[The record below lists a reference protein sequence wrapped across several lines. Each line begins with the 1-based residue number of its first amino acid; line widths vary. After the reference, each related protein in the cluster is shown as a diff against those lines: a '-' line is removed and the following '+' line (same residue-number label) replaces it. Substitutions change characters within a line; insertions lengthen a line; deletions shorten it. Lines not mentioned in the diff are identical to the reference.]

1 MINFTNIFVSIFY
14 IGYIRY
20 APGTWGSLAS
30 LGIIFFLFNIIN
42 IPLSILII
50 LFVFLFFL
58 SNFLINYFS
67 SITNS
72 HDSKHIVIDEFLGI
86 FFIFLFYD
94 VIFIYNNYIT
104 CLLIFVC
111 FRIFDVFKIFPA
123 NYFDK
128 QLYSGY
134 GVILDDIIAGMYTIL
149 TMIIINVFI

>member
-1 MINFTNIFVSIFY
+1 MINFTKILVSIFY

-30 LGIIFFLFNIIN
+30 LAILFFLFNIIN
-42 IPLSILII
+42 ISLPILII
-50 LFVFLFFL
+50 LFIFLFFL
-58 SNFLINYFS
+58 SNYLINYFS
-67 SITNS
+67 SFTKS
-72 HDSKHIVIDEFLGI
+72 HDSKNIVIDEFLGV

-94 VIFIYNNYIT
+94 IIYIYNDFIT
-104 CLLIFVC
+104 CLLIFVN
-111 FRIFDVFKIFPA
+111 FRIFDIYKIFPA

-128 QLYSGY
+128 QLHSGY

>member
-42 IPLSILII
+42 ISLSILII

-58 SNFLINYFS
+58 SNYLINYFS

-72 HDSKHIVIDEFLGI
+72 HDSKHIVIDEFLGV

-94 VIFIYNNYIT
+94 IIFIYNNYIT

-128 QLYSGY
+128 QLHSGY
-134 GVILDDIIAGMYTIL
+134 GVILDDIIAGMYTVL
-149 TMIIINVFI
+149 TIIIINVFI

>member
-50 LFVFLFFL
+50 LFGFLFFL
-58 SNFLINYFS
+58 SNYLINYFS

-72 HDSKHIVIDEFLGI
+72 HDSKYIVIDEFLGM

-94 VIFIYNNYIT
+94 VIFMYNNYIT

-128 QLYSGY
+128 QLHSGY

>member
-20 APGTWGSLAS
+20 APGTWGSLVS

-58 SNFLINYFS
+58 SNYLINYFS

-94 VIFIYNNYIT
+94 IIFIYNNYIT

-128 QLYSGY
+128 QLYSGF

>member
-30 LGIIFFLFNIIN
+30 LGIIFSLFYIIN
-42 IPLSILII
+42 LPLSILII

-58 SNFLINYFS
+58 SNYLINFFS

-72 HDSKHIVIDEFLGI
+72 HDSKHIVIDEFLGM

-94 VIFIYNNYIT
+94 VIFIFNNYIT

-128 QLYSGY
+128 QLYSGF

>member
-20 APGTWGSLAS
+20 GPGTWGSLAS

-58 SNFLINYFS
+58 SNYLINHFS

-72 HDSKHIVIDEFLGI
+72 HDSKHIVIDEFLGM

-104 CLLIFVC
+104 CLLIFVS

-128 QLYSGY
+128 QLHSGY

>member
-20 APGTWGSLAS
+20 APGTWGSFAS

-58 SNFLINYFS
+58 SNYLINYFS

-72 HDSKHIVIDEFLGI
+72 HDSKNIVIDEFLGM

-128 QLYSGY
+128 QLNSGY

>member
-58 SNFLINYFS
+58 SNYLINYFS

-72 HDSKHIVIDEFLGI
+72 HDSKHIVIDEFLCI

-94 VIFIYNNYIT
+94 VIFIYNNYIS

-128 QLYSGY
+128 QLYSGF

>member
-58 SNFLINYFS
+58 SNYLINYFS

-128 QLYSGY
+128 QLYSGF

>member
-30 LGIIFFLFNIIN
+30 LAILFFLFNIIN
-42 IPLSILII
+42 ISLLILII

-58 SNFLINYFS
+58 SNYLINYFS

-72 HDSKHIVIDEFLGI
+72 HDSKHIVIDEFLGV

-94 VIFIYNNYIT
+94 IIFIFNDFIT
-104 CLLIFVC
+104 CLLIFVS
-111 FRIFDVFKIFPA
+111 FRIFDIYKIFPA

-128 QLYSGY
+128 QLHSGY
-134 GVILDDIIAGMYTIL
+134 GVILDDIIAGIYTIL
-149 TMIIINVFI
+149 IMIIINVFI

>member
-1 MINFTNIFVSIFY
+1 MKNFTKIFVSIFY

-20 APGTWGSLAS
+20 VPGTWGSLAS
-30 LGIIFFLFNIIN
+30 LAILFFLFNIIN
-42 IPLSILII
+42 ISLPILFI

-58 SNFLINYFS
+58 SNYLINYFS

-72 HDSKHIVIDEFLGI
+72 HDSKHIVIDEFLGV
-86 FFIFLFYD
+86 FFIFLFYN
-94 VIFIYNNYIT
+94 VIFIYNDYIT
-104 CLLIFVC
+104 CLLIFFI
-111 FRIFDVFKIFPA
+111 FRIFDIFKIFPA

-128 QLYSGY
+128 QLHSGF

>member
-20 APGTWGSLAS
+20 APGTWGSLVS

-42 IPLSILII
+42 IPLSILIF

-58 SNFLINYFS
+58 SNYLINYFS

-72 HDSKHIVIDEFLGI
+72 HDSKHIVIDEFLGM

-104 CLLIFVC
+104 CLLIFIC
-111 FRIFDVFKIFPA
+111 FRIFDIYKIFPA

-128 QLYSGY
+128 QLHSGY

>member
-30 LGIIFFLFNIIN
+30 LGITFFLFNIIN
-42 IPLSILII
+42 IPLSISII

-58 SNFLINYFS
+58 SNYLINYFS

-72 HDSKHIVIDEFLGI
+72 HDSKHIVIDEFLGM

-128 QLYSGY
+128 QLFSGY

>member
-1 MINFTNIFVSIFY
+1 MINFTKIFVSIFY

-20 APGTWGSLAS
+20 APGTWGSLVS
-30 LGIIFFLFNIIN
+30 LAILFFLFNIIN
-42 IPLSILII
+42 ISLSILII
-50 LFVFLFFL
+50 SFVFLFFL
-58 SNFLINYFS
+58 SNYLINYFS

-72 HDSKHIVIDEFLGI
+72 HDSKHIVIDEFLGM

-104 CLLIFVC
+104 CLLIFIC
-111 FRIFDVFKIFPA
+111 FRIFDIFKIFPA

-128 QLYSGY
+128 QLHSGY

>member
-20 APGTWGSLAS
+20 APGTWGSLVS

-58 SNFLINYFS
+58 SNYLINYFS
-67 SITNS
+67 FITNS
-72 HDSKHIVIDEFLGI
+72 HDSKQIVIDEFLGI

-128 QLYSGY
+128 QLHSGY

>member
-1 MINFTNIFVSIFY
+1 MINFTKIFVSIFY

-20 APGTWGSLAS
+20 ASGTWGSLAS
-30 LGIIFFLFNIIN
+30 LPILFFLFNIAN

-58 SNFLINYFS
+58 SNYLINYFS
-67 SITNS
+67 LFTHS
-72 HDSKHIVIDEFLGI
+72 HDSKHIVIDEFLGV
-86 FFIFLFYD
+86 FFIFLFYNM
-94 VIFIYNNYIT
+94 IFIYNDYIT

-111 FRIFDVFKIFPA
+111 FRIFDILKIFPA

-128 QLYSGY
+128 KLLSGY
-134 GVILDDIIAGMYTIL
+134 GVILDDIIAGMYTVL

>member
-1 MINFTNIFVSIFY
+1 MINFTKIFVSIFY

-42 IPLSILII
+42 ISLSILII

-58 SNFLINYFS
+58 SNYLINYFS

-128 QLYSGY
+128 QLHSGY

>member
-20 APGTWGSLAS
+20 APGTCGSLAS

-58 SNFLINYFS
+58 SNYLINYFS

-72 HDSKHIVIDEFLGI
+72 HDSKHIVIDEFLGM

-111 FRIFDVFKIFPA
+111 FRIFDIFKIFPA

-128 QLYSGY
+128 QLYSGF

>member
-42 IPLSILII
+42 ISLSILII

-58 SNFLINYFS
+58 SNYLINYFS
-67 SITNS
+67 SITKS
-72 HDSKHIVIDEFLGI
+72 HDSKHIVIDEFLGV
-86 FFIFLFYD
+86 FFIFLFYK
-94 VIFIYNNYIT
+94 VIFIYNDYIT
-104 CLLIFVC
+104 CLLIFFC
-111 FRIFDVFKIFPA
+111 FRIFDIFKIFPA
-123 NYFDK
+123 NYIDK
-128 QLYSGY
+128 QLPSGY
-134 GVILDDIIAGMYTIL
+134 GVILDDIIAGIYTVL

>member
-30 LGIIFFLFNIIN
+30 LGIIFFLINIIN

-50 LFVFLFFL
+50 SFVFLFFL
-58 SNFLINYFS
+58 SNYLINYFS

-86 FFIFLFYD
+86 FFIFLFYE

-128 QLYSGY
+128 QLHSGY
-134 GVILDDIIAGMYTIL
+134 GVILDDIIAGMYTVF

>member
-20 APGTWGSLAS
+20 APGTWGSLVS

-58 SNFLINYFS
+58 SNYLINYFS

-94 VIFIYNNYIT
+94 VIFINNNYIT

-128 QLYSGY
+128 QLHSGY
-134 GVILDDIIAGMYTIL
+134 GVILDDIIAGIYTIL

>member
-20 APGTWGSLAS
+20 APGTWGSFAS

-58 SNFLINYFS
+58 SNYLINYFS

-72 HDSKHIVIDEFLGI
+72 HDSKHIVIDEFLGM

-128 QLYSGY
+128 QLNSGY

>member
-20 APGTWGSLAS
+20 APGTWGSLVS

-42 IPLSILII
+42 IHLSILII

-58 SNFLINYFS
+58 SNYLINYFS

-72 HDSKHIVIDEFLGI
+72 HDSKHIVIDEILGM

-94 VIFIYNNYIT
+94 VIFIINNYIT

-128 QLYSGY
+128 QLHSGY

>member
-58 SNFLINYFS
+58 SNYLINYFS

-72 HDSKHIVIDEFLGI
+72 HDSKHIVIDEFLGM

-94 VIFIYNNYIT
+94 IIFIYNDFIT

-128 QLYSGY
+128 QLHSGY
-134 GVILDDIIAGMYTIL
+134 GVILDDIIAGIYTII

>member
-58 SNFLINYFS
+58 SNYLINYFS

-94 VIFIYNNYIT
+94 VIFVYNNYIT
-104 CLLIFVC
+104 CLLIFIF

-128 QLYSGY
+128 QLHNGY

>member
-58 SNFLINYFS
+58 SNYLIDYFS
-67 SITNS
+67 AYTKS
-72 HDSKHIVIDEFLGI
+72 HDSKHIVIDEFLGM

-94 VIFIYNNYIT
+94 VIFIYNSYIT

-111 FRIFDVFKIFPA
+111 FRIFDIFKIFPA

-128 QLYSGY
+128 QLHSGY
-134 GVILDDIIAGMYTIL
+134 GVILDDIIAGIYTIL

>member
-30 LGIIFFLFNIIN
+30 LGIIFSLFYIIN
-42 IPLSILII
+42 LPLSILII

-58 SNFLINYFS
+58 SNYLINYFS

-72 HDSKHIVIDEFLGI
+72 HDSKHIVIDEFLGM

-94 VIFIYNNYIT
+94 VIFIFNNYIT

-128 QLYSGY
+128 QLYSGF

>member
-58 SNFLINYFS
+58 SNYLINYFS
-67 SITNS
+67 SFTIS

-86 FFIFLFYD
+86 FFIFLFYEF
-94 VIFIYNNYIT
+94 IFIYNNYIT

-128 QLYSGY
+128 QLHSGY

>member
-20 APGTWGSLAS
+20 APGTWGSLVS

-58 SNFLINYFS
+58 SNYLINYFS

-94 VIFIYNNYIT
+94 VIFIYNNYFT

-128 QLYSGY
+128 QLYSGF